1 MFIFGTSSER
11 ERTVPTNDGK
21 GVVAREEEEKGGR
34 GHEERKQINE
44 ERKGRRRNTINKFKG
59 NEARGWGLNHSKG

>member
-21 GVVAREEEEKGGR
+21 GVVAREEEEKGEGAMKS
-34 GHEERKQINE
+34 E
-44 ERKGRRRNTINKFKG
+44 
-59 NEARGWGLNHSKG
+59 SK